1 MRTWLVSTAAAVLA
15 AITASGP
22 TARAADYPTR
32 PITMVL
38 GFAPGGPSDVL
49 ARIVCRKME
58 AILGQPVVIDNRPG
72 ASGAVASQAVARAEA
87 DGYTL
92 LLASSSMLAINPQM
106 YNNLGYDPVKDFQ
119 PISILGTQTSVIYVN
134 PKFEAKSLAELIAY
148 AKANPGKLNFA
159 TGGKATP
166 QHLAGELFALKAG
179 IKITH
184 VPYKGTGPALQD
196 VIAGHVPVGISAA
209 APVVSNI
216 KAGTVRPLAVTT
228 KERTAILPDVPTVA
242 EQGFPGFDAN
252 AWHSVV
258 APAGLSPEIVE
269 KLHRAVVGALND
281 VAVHKQLTELG
292 LDIVGDTPEEFAA
305 MLKADLPRWAE
316 IIKASGAATH

>member
-1 MRTWLVSTAAAVLA
+1 MRRFLAGAAAMA
-15 AITASGP
+15 AIVAFGP
-22 TARAADYPTR
+22 AAPAADYPSR

-49 ARIVCRKME
+49 ARLVCRKME
-58 AILGQPVVIDNRPG
+58 QILGQPVVIDNRPG
-72 ASGAVASQAVARAEA
+72 ASGAVASLAVARAA
-87 DGYTL
+87 PDGYTL

-106 YNNLGYDPVKDFQ
+106 YSNLGYDPIKEFQ
-119 PISILGTQTSVIYVN
+119 PISILGTQTSVVYVN

-166 QHLAGELFALKAG
+166 QHLAGELLALKAG

-228 KERTAILPDVPTVA
+228 KERTAILPDVPSVA

-258 APAGLSPEIVE
+258 APAGIPSEIV
-269 KLHRAVVGALND
+269 KVLHHAVVGALND
-281 VAVHKQLTELG
+281 PPTHKQLLELG
-292 LDIVGDTPEEFAA
+292 LDVVGNTPDAFRDT
-305 MLKADLPRWAE
+305 LKVDLPRWAE
-316 IIKASGAATH
+316 IIKASGAQGR

>member
-1 MRTWLVSTAAAVLA
+1 
-15 AITASGP
+15 
-22 TARAADYPTR
+22 
-32 PITMVL
+32 
-38 GFAPGGPSDVL
+38 
-49 ARIVCRKME
+49 
-58 AILGQPVVIDNRPG
+58 
-72 ASGAVASQAVARAEA
+72 
-87 DGYTL
+87 
-92 LLASSSMLAINPQM
+92 
-106 YNNLGYDPVKDFQ
+106 
-119 PISILGTQTSVIYVN
+119 
-134 PKFEAKSLAELIAY
+134 
-148 AKANPGKLNFA
+148 
-159 TGGKATP
+159 
-166 QHLAGELFALKAG
+166 
-179 IKITH
+179 
-184 VPYKGTGPALQD
+184 
-196 VIAGHVPVGISAA
+196 VPVGISAA

-281 VAVHKQLTELG
+281 AAVHKQLTELG